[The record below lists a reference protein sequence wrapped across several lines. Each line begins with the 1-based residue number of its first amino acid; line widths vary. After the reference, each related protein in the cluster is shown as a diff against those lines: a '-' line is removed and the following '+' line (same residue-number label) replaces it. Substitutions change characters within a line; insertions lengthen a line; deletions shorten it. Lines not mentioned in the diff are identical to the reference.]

1 MTVPIGVNPALLG
14 LSAGLN
20 ARGAE
25 TVAMMTEL
33 TTTGSLFSDI
43 VGVNC
48 IGYAAVDGINEAT
61 LAI

>member
-1 MTVPIGVNPALLG
+1 
-14 LSAGLN
+14 
-20 ARGAE
+20 
-25 TVAMMTEL
+25 MMTEL

-43 VGVNC
+43 VGVNG